1 MLVGYVVVLLG
12 VAIAV
17 TPTLVTTI
25 RTLDKQQ
32 RRYDPAAQAVDSL
45 LTGALNEET
54 GLRGYALTSQP
65 AFLRPY
71 DAGRRLVGEAFTALR
86 AQPLSTTISARVDA
100 TDAAL
105 RHWEQHA
112 SDVVGQVRS
121 GNPQAARRLI
131 TSGIGKTRFDAFR
144 AEQSRLSGE
153 IATELVAN
161 RRTLRHEAER
171 TLVALVVA
179 LTAGFALAAGLWTWW
194 LARGRSN
201 AQSERAL
208 ADTGVLVQS
217 AIDATRDPI
226 FAKDRE
232 GRHILSNRAR
242 AASLTGGDPNVPM
255 IGRAVDEF
263 VDDELAARIRSDESA
278 VMTTGSEVVLEE
290 SLRQPDGVHVFL
302 TTKSPLYDAEGA
314 VVGVVGVARDV
325 TGERA
330 LLADRERL
338 YQIEHRL
345 ATTLQLSMLGHSEVD
360 DDRVSICAAYRP
372 AMEEL
377 AVGGDWYDVVTP
389 PNGAI
394 GLIVGDVVGRGLNA
408 ATAMGQLR
416 SALSALA
423 YAERDPAAAI
433 EALDRFALGI
443 PDALSATC
451 LYTLI
456 DPAAQSLTYSSAGH
470 VPALVVDPNGRA
482 EFLDQYQ
489 DPPLVVG
496 AGLRRRGDG
505 STVPDGFNPRALH
518 RRVVRA
524 AGRVDRR
531 RARAARAGR
540 DAGPWD
546 TGRRDGRPGDRRAAA
561 RTDHRRRRDDRGAAR
576 DQRAARRARAVVT
589 TDRCRVAREPRPKGW
604 GSR

>member
-1 MLVGYVVVLLG
+1 
-12 VAIAV
+12 
-17 TPTLVTTI
+17 
-25 RTLDKQQ
+25 
-32 RRYDPAAQAVDSL
+32 
-45 LTGALNEET
+45 
-54 GLRGYALTSQP
+54 
-65 AFLRPY
+65 
-71 DAGRRLVGEAFTALR
+71 
-86 AQPLSTTISARVDA
+86 
-100 TDAAL
+100 
-105 RHWEQHA
+105 
-112 SDVVGQVRS
+112 
-121 GNPQAARRLI
+121 
-131 TSGIGKTRFDAFR
+131 
-144 AEQSRLSGE
+144 
-153 IATELVAN
+153 
-161 RRTLRHEAER
+161 
-171 TLVALVVA
+171 
-179 LTAGFALAAGLWTWW
+179 
-194 LARGRSN
+194 
-201 AQSERAL
+201 
-208 ADTGVLVQS
+208 
-217 AIDATRDPI
+217 
-226 FAKDRE
+226 
-232 GRHILSNRAR
+232 
-242 AASLTGGDPNVPM
+242 
-255 IGRAVDEF
+255 
-263 VDDELAARIRSDESA
+263 
-278 VMTTGSEVVLEE
+278 MTTGSEVVLEE

-423 YAERDPAAAI
+423 YAERDPVAAI

-496 AGLRRRGDG
+496 AGLRRRATVRPFPTG
-505 STVPDGFNPRALH
+505 STLVLCTDGLFE
-518 RRVVRA
+518 RRGESIDDGLAV
-524 AGRVDRR
+524 
-531 RARAARAGR
+531 ARAGR

>member
-179 LTAGFALAAGLWTWW
+179 LDRRLRT
-194 LARGRSN
+194 RS
-201 AQSERAL
+201 
-208 ADTGVLVQS
+208 
-217 AIDATRDPI
+217 
-226 FAKDRE
+226 
-232 GRHILSNRAR
+232 
-242 AASLTGGDPNVPM
+242 
-255 IGRAVDEF
+255 RAVD
-263 VDDELAARIRSDESA
+263 
-278 VMTTGSEVVLEE
+278 VV
-290 SLRQPDGVHVFL
+290 
-302 TTKSPLYDAEGA
+302 AGA
-314 VVGVVGVARDV
+314 WPQQRG
-325 TGERA
+325 RA
-330 LLADRERL
+330 
-338 YQIEHRL
+338 
-345 ATTLQLSMLGHSEVD
+345 
-360 DDRVSICAAYRP
+360 
-372 AMEEL
+372 
-377 AVGGDWYDVVTP
+377 
-389 PNGAI
+389 
-394 GLIVGDVVGRGLNA
+394 
-408 ATAMGQLR
+408 
-416 SALSALA
+416 
-423 YAERDPAAAI
+423 
-433 EALDRFALGI
+433 
-443 PDALSATC
+443 
-451 LYTLI
+451 
-456 DPAAQSLTYSSAGH
+456 
-470 VPALVVDPNGRA
+470 NGRSPTRA
-482 EFLDQYQ
+482 CSCS
-489 DPPLVVG
+489 
-496 AGLRRRGDG
+496 RR
-505 STVPDGFNPRALH
+505 ST
-518 RRVVRA
+518 
-524 AGRVDRR
+524 R
-531 RARAARAGR
+531 RATRSSPRTAKAGTSSPT
-540 DAGPWD
+540 APA
-546 TGRRDGRPGDRRAAA
+546 PVA
-561 RTDHRRRRDDRGAAR
+561 HR
-576 DQRAARRARAVVT
+576 
-589 TDRCRVAREPRPKGW
+589 W
-604 GSR
+604 